1 MRSGWF
7 VVPCVSAL
15 ALLAGC
21 NDRRA
26 AADKPVQAAPAAAAA
41 APGAAAA
48 APSTEAWQA
57 GQAID
62 GAEAVA
68 LGDIAARAGELG
80 ERMVRVEGTVTGVC
94 QHRGCWIELTDG
106 NTKLIAK
113 SIDHS
118 IVFPKDSVGRRMI
131 IEGAVRVGAAPSC
144 SGEGHGKGEG
154 EGEAEMHAGAAPHA
168 CPQPDILVDA
178 RAARLLPKS

>member
-26 AADKPVQAAPAAAAA
+26 AAEKPLQAAPAAAAA
-41 APGAAAA
+41 APAAAA
-48 APSTEAWQA
+48 TSTEAWQA

-106 NTKLIAK
+106 STKLIAK

-118 IVFPKDSVGRRMI
+118 IVFPKDSVGRRMV

-144 SGEGHGKGEG
+144 SGEGHGKG

>member
-1 MRSGWF
+1 MRLGWF
-7 VVPCVSAL
+7 VLPCVSAL

-26 AADKPVQAAPAAAAA
+26 AADKPLQAAPAAAAA
-41 APGAAAA
+41 GAGAGAAT
-48 APSTEAWQA
+48 STEAWQA

-94 QHRGCWIELTDG
+94 QHRGCWIELTEG
-106 NTKLIAK
+106 STKLIAK

-118 IVFPKDSVGRRMI
+118 IVFPKDSVGRRMV

-144 SGEGHGKGEG
+144 SGEGHGKA
-154 EGEAEMHAGAAPHA
+154 EGEAEMHAGAEPHA